1 MSRGLPQ
8 IHRPNVDTAACERQ
22 FGTDPCDSWADADLS
37 IVCMAGRVHGIPA
50 RVEPMRTDR
59 ANLDSLSLGIM
70 GRALHRRLSRRA
82 GPLLQRS
89 APQH

>member
-37 IVCMAGRVHGIPA
+37 VVCMAGRVHGIPA
-50 RVEPMRTDR
+50 RVEPVRTDR

-70 GRALHRRLSRRA
+70 GRALHRRLSRGA
-82 GPLLQRS
+82 
-89 APQH
+89 